1 MQTID
6 SSPATPLY
14 KADWSY
20 PTAIWFGVDR
30 INELTEGCRLLG
42 KERPLVV
49 IDIRLLDHP
58 TITLALERLRD
69 SGIDLRL
76 FSSFQPDPDTQMLEH
91 GIREFNEYARD
102 MVIGIGGGSA
112 LDLAKAI
119 AFMAVQT
126 EPVWAFES
134 LPDRWKR
141 ANAELP
147 PIISVPTTAGTG
159 AEVGRAAVLLDAQ
172 EHRKRLIFHPRMLSS
187 LVIVD
192 PALTLSV
199 PAHVSAA
206 VGIDAFSHAFEAY
219 CANVYHPMGDGI
231 ALEAMSLIKTWLPVV
246 VRDGSNLEA
255 RCHLSAAALM
265 GAVAFHKGL
274 GAVHAISH
282 SIGGIYGTHH
292 GLTNGVLLP
301 YVVACNRPVIEARL
315 VKLCQGLN
323 LAEPGY
329 ESFNHWLKGF
339 LADLGIPS
347 RLNEIIH
354 EPFDADYIAHLATN
368 DPTARTNPQPL
379 SVQQYKTIID
389 NAWSGL

>member
-6 SSPATPLY
+6 SPLPTPQY

-20 PTAIWFGVDR
+20 PTTIWFGVDR

-42 KERPLVV
+42 KKRPLVV
-49 IDIRLLDHP
+49 IDATLLDHS
-58 TITLALERLRD
+58 TIALALESLTD
-69 SGIDLRL
+69 AGIDLRL
-76 FSSFQPDPDTQMLEH
+76 FSSFRPDPDTQMLEH
-91 GIREFNEYARD
+91 GIREFHEYARD
-102 MVIGIGGGSA
+102 MVIGVGGGSA

-119 AFMAVQT
+119 AFMAVQK
-126 EPVWAFES
+126 EPVWTFES

-172 EHRKRLIFHPRMLSS
+172 ENRKRLIFHPRMLSS

-199 PAHVSAA
+199 PACVSAA

-219 CANVYHPMGDGI
+219 CANAYHPMGDGI

-246 VRDGSNLEA
+246 VHDGSNLEA

-315 VKLCQGLN
+315 VRLCRSLN
-323 LAEPGY
+323 LADPGY
-329 ESFNHWLKGF
+329 ASFNTWLKSF
-339 LADLGIPS
+339 LAGLNIPS
-347 RLNEIIH
+347 RLSEIIH
-354 EPFDADYIAHLATN
+354 EPFDADYIAHLAMN